1 MYFSINFKKIINISC
16 SYILS
21 FIFIL
26 ECRSIWLS
34 IPVVSNK
41 LYAFLFLL
49 LTITAVLR
57 LLTMPLDRIGI
68 KKASLYS
75 AIISVFF
82 AMWFIATRYYGLIV
96 GLRHLATVIIIIFSY
111 FSSVKKEKFRLF
123 NIYKQIILF
132 IVALSL
138 FFWLFGSILGI
149 IHSTGSVESTWTGKE
164 NVITLIPTYYNIYF
178 ETQNIYVFGTSIIRN
193 TAIFTEAPM
202 ASSHFSLAFLIEL
215 LVNKKIKIKNLLL
228 LGIGVLTTTSTTG
241 VILLLFNIVYY
252 LIVDGR
258 QGKIIKL
265 LTWILFP
272 IVFVISLKIGD
283 TLLSSRLSTISGSI
297 RTDDFI
303 IGIKTWLQKPIFGSG
318 FSNQK
323 SIVANMG
330 MWRSDNLGFS
340 NSPTQILAQG
350 GILMTTLYI
359 IPFINGLVHYLKMRQ
374 IKYIL
379 FLLSVLYLFT
389 FTVTTYQYIM
399 IVLLCFFQDSEI

>member
-82 AMWFIATRYYGLIV
+82 GLIV

-202 ASSHFSLAFLIEL
+202 ASFHFSLAFLIEL

-303 IGIKTWLQKPIFGSG
+303 IGIKTWLQKPI
-318 FSNQK
+318 
-323 SIVANMG
+323 VANMG